1 MSSQS
6 TTNGS
11 ATVTVEQRDA
21 LNGVT
26 IDYSTRQIATG
37 DQVAARLASSG
48 YNAQT
53 GAAPLTAQNYTWQGA
68 IPMEEDWRV
77 RISVQPAIQNIFY
90 TYPLVPRD
98 KWPLVPTNGVIFPYT
113 PAVTINH
120 VARYGTSQ
128 LTHSNYTSYF
138 YEGSEVQNITINGE
152 FTVQNI
158 AEGQYLMAA
167 IQFFRSCTKMFYG
180 ASPLAGTPPPMVFL
194 NGYGGTYLPNVP
206 CVITQ
211 FSHTMPADVDY
222 VNIPVVNLGGLATT
236 RLPTNSTLAITL
248 QPVYSR
254 NNVSRNFTVEQFA
267 QGAYL
272 NTNSKTSGGFI

>member
-1 MSSQS
+1 MSGQ
-6 TTNGS
+6 TTTAGS
-11 ATVTVEQRDA
+11 AIV
-21 LNGVT
+21 
-26 IDYSTRQIATG
+26 STQSRTG
-37 DQVAARLASSG
+37 GSNTTSPPAGSPAPSPSAARLSSAK
-48 YNAQT
+48 YEALT
-53 GAAPLTAQNYTWQGA
+53 GIIATAPQNYTWQGEGTV
-68 IPMEEDWRV
+68 EEDWRV
-77 RISVQPAIQNIFY
+77 RISVQPAIQDIFY
-90 TYPLVPRD
+90 TY
-98 KWPLVPTNGVIFPYT
+98 PLVPTNGVIFPYT

-120 VARYGTSQ
+120 MARYGTSQ

-158 AEGQYLMAA
+158 AEGQYLIAA

-180 ASPLAGTPPPMVFL
+180 ASELAGTPPPMVFL
-194 NGYGGTYLPNVP
+194 DGYGGTYLPHVP

-222 VNIPVVNLGGLATT
+222 VNIPVLNLGGSSTT

-267 QGAYL
+267 RGAYL

>member
-1 MSSQS
+1 MSSES
-6 TTNGS
+6 TTAGGS
-11 ATVTVEQRDA
+11 TVTVAQRDA
-21 LNGVT
+21 LNNITV
-26 IDYSTRQIATG
+26 DFSARQTATG

-77 RISVQPAIQNIFY
+77 RISVQQPIQNIFY
-90 TYPLVPRD
+90 TQPLYT
-98 KWPLVPTNGVIFPYT
+98 TNGVIFPYT

-158 AEGQYLMAA
+158 AEGQYLIAA

-180 ASPLAGTPPPMVFL
+180 ASALAGTPPPMVFL
-194 NGYGGTYLPNVP
+194 DGYGGTYLPHVP

-222 VNIPVVNLGGLATT
+222 VNIPVVNLGGPATT

-248 QPVYSR
+248 QPIYSR

>member
-1 MSSQS
+1 MSGEA

-11 ATVTVEQRDA
+11 ATVNTQSST
-21 LNGVT
+21 GV
-26 IDYSTRQIATG
+26 SNATSPQTG
-37 DQVAARLASSG
+37 GSAPDPSANRLAG
-48 YNAQT
+48 ANFNT
-53 GAAPLTAQNYTWQGA
+53 PTKAAPLTTQNYIWQGDGTV
-68 IPMEEDWRV
+68 EEDWRV
-77 RISVQPAIQNIFY
+77 RISVQPAIQTIFY
-90 TYPLVPRD
+90 TY
-98 KWPLVPTNGVIFPYT
+98 PLVPTNGVIFPYT

-128 LTHSNYTSYF
+128 LTHSNYSSYF
-138 YEGSEVQNITINGE
+138 YEGSEVQNITINGD

-158 AEGQYLMAA
+158 EEGQYLMAA

-180 ASPLAGTPPPMVFL
+180 ASQYAGTPPPMVFL

-222 VNIPVVNLGGLATT
+222 VNIPVLNMAGPSTT

-254 NNVSRNFTVEQFA
+254 NNVSRNFTVEGLA
-267 QGAYL
+267 QGEYL

>member
-6 TTNGS
+6 TTAGGS
-11 ATVTVEQRDA
+11 PVTVAQQNA
-21 LNGVT
+21 LNNITV
-26 IDYSTRQIATG
+26 DFSTRQTATG
-37 DQVAARLASSG
+37 DQVAARLASTD

-53 GAAPLTAQNYTWQGA
+53 SAAPLTAQNYTWQGA

-90 TYPLVPRD
+90 TY
-98 KWPLVPTNGVIFPYT
+98 PLVPTNGVIFPYT

-158 AEGQYLMAA
+158 AEGQYLIAV

-180 ASPLAGTPPPMVFL
+180 ASALAGTPPPMVFL
-194 NGYGGTYLPNVP
+194 DGYGGTYLPHVP